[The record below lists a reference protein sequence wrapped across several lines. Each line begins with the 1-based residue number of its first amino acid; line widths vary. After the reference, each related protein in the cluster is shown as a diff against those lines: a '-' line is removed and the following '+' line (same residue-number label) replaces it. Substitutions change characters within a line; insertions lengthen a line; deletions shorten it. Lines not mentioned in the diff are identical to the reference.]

1 MESVAVFVITLRR
14 DQDRVNN
21 VAKNVISALPECE
34 IFSAIDGQSL
44 NISEACAEYSI
55 PQEFFKKPGAKGNL
69 GCALSHFHLL
79 KMVVERKYEKVI
91 IFEDDI
97 KVPEDFRNKLSL
109 VLDEVP
115 DNFDFLYLWVHPKY
129 RHQDD
134 SNFLVPGKSYVR
146 KYSYTYGT
154 SAYLVTFE
162 GAKKIV
168 KYFSRSVYD
177 YVDFMVSDL
186 IASGGL
192 TTYMTR
198 NSLVDNLGQLTAI
211 EDGEIL
217 KSNIRPQS
225 FRSKVSRFLLRI
237 SRKLFKS
244 IT

>member
-1 MESVAVFVITLRR
+1 M
-14 DQDRVNN
+14 
-21 VAKNVISALPECE
+21 
-34 IFSAIDGQSL
+34 
-44 NISEACAEYSI
+44 
-55 PQEFFKKPGAKGNL
+55 
-69 GCALSHFHLL
+69 
-79 KMVVERKYEKVI
+79 
-91 IFEDDI
+91 
-97 KVPEDFRNKLSL
+97 
-109 VLDEVP
+109 
-115 DNFDFLYLWVHPKY
+115 
-129 RHQDD
+129 
-134 SNFLVPGKSYVR
+134 
-146 KYSYTYGT
+146 
-154 SAYLVTFE
+154 TFE